1 MMRPFRKPP
10 PLLLPLFTILVMGY
24 EVYACSCET
33 YGQPRKDAR
42 EYYTKKFDGAIF
54 TGTIK
59 AIKHDPAAD
68 SGGITMSKLTVEVD
82 EYWRGVTNQLLTVHV
97 FGPNTSC
104 SVDWKVGTKM
114 FVIASRYKGELYR
127 SDCDLVNWGGYYPEA
142 KWADYTRRTLGRA
155 RRFRKPN

>member
-1 MMRPFRKPP
+1 MMRSLGKFPSF
-10 PLLLPLFTILVMGY
+10 LLPLLITFFAAY
-24 EVYACSCET
+24 EVRACSCET

-54 TGTIK
+54 IGTIK

-82 EYWRGVTNQLLTVHV
+82 EYWRGVTNQILTVHV
-97 FGPNTSC
+97 VGPNTSC

-114 FVIASRYKGELYR
+114 FAIASRYKGQLYR
-127 SDCDLVNWGGYYPEA
+127 SDCDLANW
-142 KWADYTRRTLGRA
+142 
-155 RRFRKPN
+155 